1 MKNPFLILKKRDLI
15 LLSAE
20 LAVIIALNLISGQT
34 EAVRLAATVIGVT
47 ALIFAAK
54 GSVWGQILIVVF
66 SVLYGIIS
74 FECRYYGEMITYVF
88 MSLPIAAFSAVAW
101 FRHPHEYGKDVVAI
115 HRLTASEK
123 AFVISGAAAATVIF
137 YFVLRY
143 FDTPNLFFST
153 ASVTTSFIAASLALF
168 RSSFYAL
175 AYAVNDMVLIV
186 LWTLMSMT
194 DTGYVPVIACFVV
207 FLINDLY
214 AFVSWRKREFRQGLR

>member
-123 AFVISGAAAATVIF
+123 GVRHFRRRGCDRHI
-137 YFVLRY
+137 
-143 FDTPNLFFST
+143 LFCSQ
-153 ASVTTSFIAASLALF
+153 IL
-168 RSSFYAL
+168 
-175 AYAVNDMVLIV
+175 
-186 LWTLMSMT
+186 
-194 DTGYVPVIACFVV
+194 
-207 FLINDLY
+207 
-214 AFVSWRKREFRQGLR
+214 